1 MADELPDGVTVE
13 TVYAVEISYAPDA
26 AVRRGPVRQ
35 EHLTR
40 IAELLASGRLVE
52 AGGYLDFSAAMLLVR
67 AESADEAIALVRDDV
82 YLRSGV
88 WVDDA
93 RARAYG
99 RVVTAANR
107 R

>member
-1 MADELPDGVTVE
+1 MTDVPEGVRVE
-13 TVYAVEISYAPDA
+13 TIYAVEISYAPDA
-26 AVRRGPVRQ
+26 FERRPAVRH

-40 IAELLASGRLVE
+40 IARLIAEGTMIE
-52 AGGYLDFSAAMLLVR
+52 AGGYLDFSVALLLVR
-67 AESADEAIALVRDDV
+67 ALSHEEAIRIVRDDV

-99 RVVTAANR
+99 RVVTEHNDR
-107 R
+107 